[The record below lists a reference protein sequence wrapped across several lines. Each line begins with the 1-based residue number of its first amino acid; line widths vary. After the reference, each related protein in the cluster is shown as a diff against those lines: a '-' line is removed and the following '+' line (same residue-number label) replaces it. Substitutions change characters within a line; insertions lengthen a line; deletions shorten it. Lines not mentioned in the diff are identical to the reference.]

1 MISNLTLVFR
11 STSVVPNLNNALPL
25 LEKELLNSNA
35 LSYINGS
42 LVLGKLQEMQTLK
55 YNKELTL
62 KLQSVMLNKNISN
75 KKVKHNFAHMHS
87 CKSYMEFVI
96 QF

>member
-25 LEKELLNSNA
+25 LERELLNST
-35 LSYINGS
+35 LGYINGS

-75 KKVKHNFAHMHS
+75 KKVKHNFTHMHS
-87 CKSYMEFVI
+87 FKSYVEFVI